1 MEDDNYIVEQFA
13 ATEDMFGQLP
23 ESVGE
28 GIGDEVV
35 LGALGDAVVPGLDVL
50 RLRVRVALALK

>member
-1 MEDDNYIVEQFA
+1 MEDDNYIVELFA

-28 GIGDEVV
+28 GIGDEGG
-35 LGALGDAVVPGLDVL
+35 LGAFRDGVVPGLDVL
-50 RLRVRVALALK
+50 RLRV

>member
-13 ATEDMFGQLP
+13 ATGDMFGHLP

-28 GIGDEVV
+28 RIGDEGG
-35 LGALGDAVVPGLDVL
+35 LGGFGDGEVPGLDVL
-50 RLRVRVALALK
+50 RLRV

>member
-1 MEDDNYIVEQFA
+1 MENDNFIIDKFA
-13 ATEDMFGQLP
+13 ASEDIFGQLP

-28 GIGDEVV
+28 GIGDEVG
-35 LGALGDAVVPGLDVL
+35 LGALGDGVVPGLDVL

>member
-1 MEDDNYIVEQFA
+1 MKKKKSRLEDDNNIVEQFA

-28 GIGDEVV
+28 GIGDEGG
-35 LGALGDAVVPGLDVL
+35 LGAVGDGVVPGLDVL
-50 RLRVRVALALK
+50 RLRV

>member
-1 MEDDNYIVEQFA
+1 MEDDNYIVELFA

-28 GIGDEVV
+28 GIGDEGG
-35 LGALGDAVVPGLDVL
+35 LGAFGDGVVPGLDVL
-50 RLRVRVALALK
+50 RLRV